1 MSPKRRKT
9 KNSAAAKTKPV
20 AKKSTTLKLQPTV
33 TVDHEELRAYMVA
46 ILRHIGSTPKEAQI
60 VADHLVDANLTGHD
74 SHGVG
79 MMPRYIQ
86 NFRAGN
92 VKVNQH
98 ARPVRRDGVFLQ
110 FDGQEGFGQVVAR
123 EATDKGIAK
132 AKKSGLAL
140 VSLGNAH
147 HIGRVGTY
155 GERAVAEGLISLSFV
170 NVLGHKPMVAPFG
183 GSDGRFITNPICFAI
198 PGTNGLPPFVLD
210 MATSVIALG
219 KVRVAMNEGRLLP
232 EGKLIDH
239 RGKPTRDPRVM
250 FQEQMGALM
259 PLGEHKGYG
268 LAYTCEILGGILSA
282 TGSIQPKTPRTGG
295 IINNMLSVIFD
306 PGRLVDRSWFH
317 GELQALAKHVKAS
330 RPADP
335 KQPVLMPGDPERAR
349 AAQRRRDG
357 VPVDRTTWTEIRNAG
372 LSVGMTPS
380 QLARWNS

>member
-9 KNSAAAKTKPV
+9 KNSAAAKTK
-20 AKKSTTLKLQPTV
+20 KSALKLQPTILV
-33 TVDHEELRAYMVA
+33 PHEELRAYTMA
-46 ILRHIGSTPKEAQI
+46 ILRHIGSTAKEAQI

-86 NFRAGN
+86 NFRNGFVTPN
-92 VKVNQH
+92 RH
-98 ARPVRRDGVFLQ
+98 AKPVRRDGAFLQ
-110 FDGQEGFGQVVAR
+110 FDGQQGFGQVVAQ

-155 GERAVAEGLISLSFV
+155 GERAVAQGLVSLSFV
-170 NVLGHKPMVAPFG
+170 NVLGHKPTVAPYG

-198 PGTNGLPPFVLD
+198 PGTDGLPPFVLD

-250 FQEQMGALM
+250 FSEPLGALL

-268 LAYTCEILGGILSA
+268 LAYTCEILAGILSA

-306 PGRLVDRSWFH
+306 PVRLVDRNWFH
-317 GELQALAKHVKAS
+317 GELKALAKHVKAS
-330 RPADP
+330 RPSDP
-335 KQPVLMPGDPERAR
+335 KSPVLMPGDPERATM
-349 AAQRRRDG
+349 AQRRRDG

-372 LSVGMTPS
+372 LSVGMTAK
-380 QLARWNS
+380 QLARWNT